1 MLGTDNAPIIK
12 NRNALLDYPIIY
24 KRMCIT
30 RAGKVVSLN
39 KPKATVKLLGDGKV
53 VEDIDVSMIN
63 VELNSYVEVYANLAL
78 ATLSTKEANARKRAW
93 LEVMRS
99 RI

>member
-1 MLGTDNAPIIK
+1 
-12 NRNALLDYPIIY
+12 
-24 KRMCIT
+24 MCIT
-30 RAGKVVSLN
+30 RVGKVVSLN

-53 VEDIDVSMIN
+53 VEDIDVSMID

-78 ATLSTKEANARKRAW
+78 GTLSTKEANARKRAW